1 MFHFVPFPSD
11 EYKIVVPV
19 LDMVDVD
26 EGFILTVGLLGFEML
41 CSRHTV
47 HYKVICSTVAATLTV
62 VPVPEMAVSCA
73 VIAVPLSG

>member
-1 MFHFVPFPSD
+1 MFHFVPLPSD

-41 CSRHTV
+41 RHINPPALLQRP
-47 HYKVICSTVAATLTV
+47 HSPRARS
-62 VPVPEMAVSCA
+62 PRER
-73 VIAVPLSG
+73 

>member
-1 MFHFVPFPSD
+1 MFHFVPLPSD

-41 CSRHTV
+41 RHI
-47 HYKVICSTVAATLTV
+47 KLTLL
-62 VPVPEMAVSCA
+62 PWP
-73 VIAVPLSG
+73 PH